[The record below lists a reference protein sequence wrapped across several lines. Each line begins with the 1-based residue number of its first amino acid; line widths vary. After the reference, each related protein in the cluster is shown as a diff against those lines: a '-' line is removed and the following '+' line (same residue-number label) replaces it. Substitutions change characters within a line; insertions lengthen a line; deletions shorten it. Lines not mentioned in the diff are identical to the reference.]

1 MEAQTQSG
9 QVKPKLR
16 MPHPSIEAARKFR
29 EEWQNEQHTQPAPT
43 PSEPVVPPSPPLP
56 EPPVPSPEP
65 VAATPQVT
73 PAPQPQPQ
81 YVPPSQMTVP
91 DSYYMDKDATRVDY
105 RQLTDERDALK
116 KQLEETRQA
125 MQAMQ
130 EEAAKYRAME
140 EDRFID
146 NYIDREGDAFV
157 SIDREDARRLLKPV
171 YQTVRDEMGKRVQQ
185 SEARMQEIADSVQK
199 RLDEMQ
205 QREEMDRLTRA
216 RNAVLKAH
224 PDLAELQNTDA
235 YRRVMLTPVGGN
247 PNLLLGNVVATEF
260 QKGNVEYVNQV
271 LDQIRAEAGRNK
283 PQSLDSI
290 ASVSGSGTAT
300 TPAAPSDDG
309 EMSLDQLEQMK
320 IDVQTGKMTRK
331 EFREAMQKYRGA
343 SATQKP

>member
-1 MEAQTQSG
+1 M
-9 QVKPKLR
+9 
-16 MPHPSIEAARKFR
+16 
-29 EEWQNEQHTQPAPT
+29 PT
-43 PSEPVVPPSPPLP
+43 PPPVN
-56 EPPVPSPEP
+56 PPVPTVSP
-65 VAATPQVT
+65 ATPD
-73 PAPQPQPQ
+73 PAPAAPQPTPTAQQ
-81 YVPPSQMTVP
+81 ATYVPPAQMAVP
-91 DSYYMDKDATRVDY
+91 DSYYMARNEERNEY
-105 RQLTDERDALK
+105 RQLSDERDALK

-157 SIDREDARRLLKPV
+157 SIDREDARRLLKPM
-171 YQTVRDEMGKRVQQ
+171 YQTFRDEMGKRAQQ
-185 SEARMQEIADSVQK
+185 SEDKMRELANTVQQ
-199 RLDEMQ
+199 RLDDMQ
-205 QREEMDRLTRA
+205 QREEHERLTRS

-235 YRRVMLTPVGGN
+235 YRRVMLTPVGSGS
-247 PNLLLGNVVATEF
+247 NLLIGNVVATEF

-271 LDQIRAEAGRNK
+271 LDQIRAEAGRSK
-283 PQSLDSI
+283 PQSLETI

-300 TPAAPSDDG
+300 APAAPTDDS
-309 EMSLDQLEQMK
+309 EMDLDRLEQMK
-320 IDVQTGKMTRK
+320 VDVQTGKMSRK

>member
-1 MEAQTQSG
+1 METQQTQSG

-29 EEWQNEQHTQPAPT
+29 EEWQAEQNAQAAPT
-43 PSEPVVPPSPPLP
+43 PSEQPVPTPPPVSPPAP
-56 EPPVPSPEP
+56 EPT
-65 VAATPQVT
+65 TPT
-73 PAPQPQPQ
+73 APQEPSAQF
-81 YVPPSQMTVP
+81 VPPSQMTVP
-91 DSYYMDKDATRVDY
+91 ESYYMGKNEERADY
-105 RQLTDERDALK
+105 RQLSDERDALK

-157 SIDREDARRLLKPV
+157 SIDREDARRLLKPL
-171 YQTVRDEMGKRVQQ
+171 YQTFRDEMGKRSQQ
-185 SEARMQEIADSVQK
+185 SEARLRELSDSVQK
-199 RLDEMQ
+199 RLDDMQ
-205 QREEMDRLTRA
+205 LREEQERLTRF

-224 PDLAELQNTDA
+224 PDLADLQTTDA
-235 YRRVMLTPVGGN
+235 YRRVMLTPVASN
-247 PNLLLGNVVATEF
+247 SDLLIGNVVATEF

-271 LDQIRAEAGRNK
+271 LDQIRAEAGRSR
-283 PQSLDSI
+283 PQSLETI

-300 TPAAPSDDG
+300 APAAPTDDG
-309 EMSLDQLEQMK
+309 EMSLDKLEQMK
-320 IDVQTGKMTRK
+320 VDVQTGKMSRK